1 MSNCDCHV
9 QARNAAER
17 RVLWVAF
24 ALNAMMVGV
33 DTVAGLLAHSTGLLA
48 DGLDMASDAGIY
60 GAALIAINR
69 SADFKTRVAKFSGG
83 ILLILGIALLIEVA
97 RRAFTGIQP
106 AALPIMGVAL
116 ASLGV
121 NIYVLKSLRPFQS
134 GEVHLRAA
142 WIFTRADVIGSI
154 GVFLSAGLVSLTGSR
169 IPDLVVG
176 AAIGLYVV
184 KEAIEILR
192 DAQASAVKRNSSVR
206 SPEP

>member
-9 QARNAAER
+9 QANNAAER

-24 ALNAMMVGV
+24 ALNAMMVGL

-48 DGLDMASDAGIY
+48 DALDMASDAGVY
-60 GAALIAINR
+60 GAALMAINR
-69 SADFKTRVAKFSGG
+69 GADFKARVAKFSGG
-83 ILLILGIALLIEVA
+83 ILLILGIALLLEVA
-97 RRAFTGIQP
+97 RRAFSGGQP

-116 ASLGV
+116 VSLGV
-121 NIYVLKSLRPFQS
+121 NIYVLRSLRPFQS

-142 WIFTRADVIGSI
+142 WIFTRADVIASL
-154 GVFLSAGLVSLTGSR
+154 GVILSAGLVSLTGSR

-192 DAQASAVKRNSSVR
+192 DAQASAAKHNSSDQ
-206 SPEP
+206 STDP

>member
-1 MSNCDCHV
+1 MSNCDCHL
-9 QARNAAER
+9 QANDAVER

-24 ALNAMMVGV
+24 ALNAMMVGL

-48 DGLDMASDAGIY
+48 DALDMASDAGVY

-69 SADFKTRVAKFSGG
+69 GGYFKTRVAKFSGG

-97 RRAFTGIQP
+97 RRVFTASQP

-142 WIFTRADVIGSI
+142 WIFTRVDVIASV
-154 GVFLSAGLVSLTGSR
+154 GVFLSAGLVSWTGSR

-192 DAQASAVKRNSSVR
+192 DAQASAAKLNSSVQ
-206 SPEP
+206 STDP

>member
-9 QARNAAER
+9 QANNAVER

-24 ALNAMMVGV
+24 TLNAAMVGL

-48 DGLDMASDAGIY
+48 DALDMASDAGVY

-69 SADFKTRVAKFSGG
+69 GADFKARVAKFSGA

-97 RRAFTGIQP
+97 RRIFSGSQP
-106 AALPIMGVAL
+106 AALPIVGVAFISL
-116 ASLGV
+116 AV
-121 NIYVLKSLRPFQS
+121 NVYVLRSLRHFRA

-142 WIFTRADVIGSI
+142 WIFTRADVIASI
-154 GVFLSAGLVSLTGSR
+154 GVILSAGVVSWTGSR

-184 KEAIEILR
+184 KESIEILR
-192 DAQASAVKRNSSVR
+192 DAQASTTKHDSSDQ
-206 SPEP
+206 SIDS